1 MMRPTHRPS
10 SIRAARAFTL
20 IEMLIV
26 IGLIVL
32 LTGITVTVST
42 TVYERSQIRN
52 TENLLKLLT
61 TALNEWETTAD
72 RKTTWGTDGIP
83 NPNSVYDIQSTF
95 DAGTPADQ
103 LISLLII
110 LRRSA
115 ASREILD
122 GIDQAYLQS
131 FDHDDNDSTPEL
143 LRIVDAWENPV
154 YMIHPGRVASTFF
167 GDNLTLSDEDTTIRV
182 SSNHPNISSG
192 HGWEDILGVCV
203 NQQICFV
210 SAGPD
215 GLWGDLSAAGGS
227 EVFEQAQD
235 NIYSY
240 PVTQP

>member
-1 MMRPTHRPS
+1 MRPTHRPS

-20 IEMLIV
+20 IEVLIV

-72 RKTTWGTDGIP
+72 RKTTWGEDATI
-83 NPNSVYDIQSTF
+83 NSFDYVYDIKSTT
-95 DAGTPADQ
+95 DPEVQ
-103 LISLLII
+103 LLDLLAL

-115 ASREILD
+115 TSREILD

-131 FDHDDNDSTPEL
+131 FDHDNSDSTPDV
-143 LRIVDAWENPV
+143 LRLVDAWENPV
-154 YMIHPGRVASTFF
+154 HMIHPGRVASTFF
-167 GDNLTLSDEDTTIRV
+167 GDNLTLSDEDTTIRTAV
-182 SSNHPNISSG
+182 
-192 HGWEDILGVCV
+192 EDSFGVCV